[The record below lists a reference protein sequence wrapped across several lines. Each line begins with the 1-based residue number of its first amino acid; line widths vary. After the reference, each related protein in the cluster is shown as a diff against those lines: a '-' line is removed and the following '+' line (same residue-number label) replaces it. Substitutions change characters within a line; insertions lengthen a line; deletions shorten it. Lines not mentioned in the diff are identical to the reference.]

1 MKKAVL
7 FVDDHQA
14 LCRLS
19 CDILRHAGYHAVPA
33 YSAAEAL
40 QVFDSMR
47 FDIVVTDIRMEGMDG
62 VALARALRHRAPK
75 LPIIMVSG
83 YGPVEAGEETVYI
96 AKGELFP
103 ALLKQ
108 MRVCLSVAE
117 NGSPSPAS

>member
-7 FVDDHQA
+7 FVDDHEA

-40 QVFDSMR
+40 QVFDSMQ
-47 FDIVVTDIRMEGMDG
+47 FDIVVTDVRMEGMDG
-62 VALARALRHRAPK
+62 MELARAIRRKAPK
-75 LPIIMVSG
+75 LPIIAVSG
-83 YGPVEAGEETVYI
+83 YEPVATGEITVCI

-108 MRVCLSVAE
+108 MRVCLSGGA
-117 NGSPSPAS
+117 ASRS